1 MNYYLIM
8 KLDNL
13 LNLNFN
19 QPIGNNYVLII
30 ASIAFALMGMS
41 AFLKP
46 LFITRQFD
54 INELTIAGRNEIRAV
69 YGGFGL
75 FMSLSLIFSL
85 IVPELRIGVALT
97 TSFALGGMAF
107 GRIISAI
114 NDKSIGKWPLFYGIL
129 ELSSAYLILFTN

>member
-69 YGGFGL
+69 YGGWSDPQKL
-75 FMSLSLIFSL
+75 
-85 IVPELRIGVALT
+85 
-97 TSFALGGMAF
+97 
-107 GRIISAI
+107 
-114 NDKSIGKWPLFYGIL
+114 
-129 ELSSAYLILFTN
+129 